1 MKVLQI
7 NSVCGIRSTGRICTD
22 IADILTANGCDC
34 KIAYGREAVP
44 EQYQKYAVRI
54 GNDFS
59 VKLDAIKTRLFDNA
73 CFNSKT
79 ATKRFIK
86 WAKEYDPDIIHLHN
100 IHGYFINVKL
110 LFDYLKSA
118 GKPVVWTLH
127 DCWSFTGHCAYF
139 DFAGCDK
146 WKNGCFDC
154 PQVKEY
160 PASVFIDNSK
170 ENYLRKSSIFCEVP
184 NLTVVTP
191 SIWLADLVKKSFLK
205 DYAVKVINNG
215 IDLNVFKPTKS
226 DFKDKYGLQNKKIIL
241 GVAAVWDR
249 RKGLSDFISLSKQLD
264 DNYKIVL
271 VGLSEEQ
278 IKLLPENI
286 IGINKTNSALELA
299 EIYTAADIFVNPT
312 YEDNYPT
319 TNLEAQACGTPV
331 ITYNTGGST
340 ESLSDGCGAV
350 IEKGDISSL
359 FNCIVKNNLKTSNRV
374 CFDKSLRCSEY
385 IRLYEELMHEN
396 SALH

>member
-59 VKLDAIKTRLFDNA
+59 VKLDATKTRLFDNA
-73 CFNSKT
+73 GFNSKT

-100 IHGYFINVKL
+100 IHGYYINVKL

-154 PQVKEY
+154 PQIKEY

-170 ENYLRKSSIFCEVP
+170 ENYSRKSSIFCEVP

-205 DYAVKVINNG
+205 DYAVKVIYNG

-226 DFKDKYGLQNKKIIL
+226 DFRDKYGLQNKKIIL

-249 RKGLSDFISLSKQLD
+249 RKGLSDFIKLSKVLD
-264 DNYKIVL
+264 DSYKIVL
-271 VGLSEEQ
+271 VGLSQEQ
-278 IKLLPENI
+278 ITLLPENI

-331 ITYNTGGST
+331 ITYNTGGSP

-350 IEKGDISSL
+350 IEKGDINGL

-385 IRLYEELMHEN
+385 IRIYEELMHEN